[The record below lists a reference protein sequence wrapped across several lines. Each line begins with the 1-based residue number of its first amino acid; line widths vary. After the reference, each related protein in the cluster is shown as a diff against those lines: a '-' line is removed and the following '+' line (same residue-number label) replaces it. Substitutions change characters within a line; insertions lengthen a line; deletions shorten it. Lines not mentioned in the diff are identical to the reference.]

1 MHCTIHID
9 GGARGNP
16 GPAGVGVVIQDTSSD
31 AYLHEA
37 GYYLGEATNNVAEY
51 RGLIKGLEVAAELG
65 AKRILVVSDS
75 ELVVRQIN
83 LEYKVRNA
91 NLKPLFERATALL
104 GRFGKW
110 QVTHTRREN
119 NRLADQL
126 ANRAMDAKQ
135 DVSFSRVEDD

>member
-16 GPAGVGVVIQDTSSD
+16 GPAGVGVVIQDT
-31 AYLHEA
+31 AQETYLHEA
-37 GYYLGEATNNVAEY
+37 GYFLGEATNNVAEY
-51 RGLIKGLEVAAELG
+51 QGLIKGLEMAGKLG

-75 ELVVRQIN
+75 ELMVKQIN
-83 LEYKVRNA
+83 GQYRVKAE
-91 NLKPLFERATALL
+91 NLKPLYQQAVGLL

-110 QVTHTRREN
+110 EMTHTRREN

-126 ANRAMDAKQ
+126 ANRAMDAAA
-135 DVSFSRVEDD
+135 DVSFSSTDT